1 MHMKIEV
8 GKSLWFPDCI
18 ARVCVEYHV
27 TEVTEY
33 TVKAETD
40 NDVVEKA
47 IEISLENNPKSG
59 HLKARIWGYTL
70 FCGKTGAQHFLDTH
84 EPFEGYTKEGKEIIV
99 ALLTDDNYCKYW
111 LRRCQTDIRL
121 RKTIR
126 EYMENRLRDC
136 TSIEEANRVLAL
148 GPTIGV
154 KSFLKGSKKTI
165 PVDCIRLHWLTDTKR
180 KIELGNKRIRIQ
192 QATTKH
198 PEIPQTAFYRLHRA
212 IEFQVVSKI

>member
-1 MHMKIEV
+1 MKIEV

-84 EPFEGYTKEGKEIIV
+84 DPFAGYTKEGKETIV
-99 ALLTDDNYCKYW
+99 SLLMEDSYCKYW
-111 LRRCQTDIRL
+111 LRRCQTGIRL
-121 RKTIR
+121 RKIIQQ
-126 EYMENRLRDC
+126 YMENRLRGC
-136 TSIEEANRVLAL
+136 TSIEETNRVLAL
-148 GPTIGV
+148 GPSIGV
-154 KSFLKGSKKTI
+154 KSFLKGSKKQFLLT
-165 PVDCIRLHWLTDTKR
+165 VSSCI
-180 KIELGNKRIRIQ
+180 G
-192 QATTKH
+192 
-198 PEIPQTAFYRLHRA
+198 
-212 IEFQVVSKI
+212 